1 MRSRSHAA
9 FSAIA
14 AIAALVV
21 LVAIAGS
28 VASCG
33 PRAAARHAV
42 LGAAGASV
50 KAEEQGSPAPAA
62 TSAPAAAPRV
72 LVFSRTLGFR
82 HKSIPDGVAALREI
96 GEGRWE
102 TDATEDAAAF
112 TADNL
117 RRYAAVVF
125 LSTTGNVLDAEQQRA
140 FEGYIRA
147 GGGWAGVHA
156 AADTEYDWPW
166 FGRLAGAWF
175 LGHPKI
181 QPATVRVEDRTHRST
196 MMLPAEWVRTDEWY
210 SFRRNPRAD
219 VRVLATLDERTYD
232 PEKTPMGADHPI
244 AWYHEF
250 EGGRAWY
257 TAGGHTAE
265 SFREPLFRDHLR
277 GGIEWAMGTA
287 LPAKEAPAVSPGA
300 LGDGLAMVNQ
310 SGLRV
315 ARPRLVP
322 TPESSA
328 FGQAGAP
335 GPAPTLWLWVGGAL
349 VVAAILAGAFGAGVK
364 GPLLALLLPGLGH
377 LALGY
382 RRRGLLAMA
391 GVLGMFVTGLGIG
404 GVDAVDS
411 VEDFPWFI
419 AQAGNGPIAF
429 AADQVNQRA
438 LKAGKVG
445 ELLPVQAP
453 TDPLG
458 RPLPGTFT
466 VSSLKGVG
474 AANEFGTLF
483 IALGGMLNFV
493 VVLDASR
500 RQRASAPGE

>member
-1 MRSRSHAA
+1 
-9 FSAIA
+9 
-14 AIAALVV
+14 
-21 LVAIAGS
+21 
-28 VASCG
+28 
-33 PRAAARHAV
+33 
-42 LGAAGASV
+42 
-50 KAEEQGSPAPAA
+50 
-62 TSAPAAAPRV
+62 
-72 LVFSRTLGFR
+72 
-82 HKSIPDGVAALREI
+82 
-96 GEGRWE
+96 
-102 TDATEDAAAF
+102 
-112 TADNL
+112 
-117 RRYAAVVF
+117 
-125 LSTTGNVLDAEQQRA
+125 
-140 FEGYIRA
+140 
-147 GGGWAGVHA
+147 
-156 AADTEYDWPW
+156 
-166 FGRLAGAWF
+166 
-175 LGHPKI
+175 
-181 QPATVRVEDRTHRST
+181 
-196 MMLPAEWVRTDEWY
+196 
-210 SFRRNPRAD
+210 
-219 VRVLATLDERTYD
+219 
-232 PEKTPMGADHPI
+232 
-244 AWYHEF
+244 
-250 EGGRAWY
+250 
-257 TAGGHTAE
+257 
-265 SFREPLFRDHLR
+265 
-277 GGIEWAMGTA
+277 
-287 LPAKEAPAVSPGA
+287 
-300 LGDGLAMVNQ
+300 
-310 SGLRV
+310 
-315 ARPRLVP
+315 
-322 TPESSA
+322 
-328 FGQAGAP
+328 
-335 GPAPTLWLWVGGAL
+335 VGGAL